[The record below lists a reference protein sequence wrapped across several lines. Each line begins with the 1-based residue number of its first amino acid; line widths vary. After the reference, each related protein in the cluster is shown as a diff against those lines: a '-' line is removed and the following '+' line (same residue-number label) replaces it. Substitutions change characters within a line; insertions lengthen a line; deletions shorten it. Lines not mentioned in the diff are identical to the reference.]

1 MILWHRNE
9 ILQLYYQN
17 ILIIFLRILSLFIF
31 KILSHFFSGYFI
43 FFREMLSRFLVI
55 IQPSFQYIATFFSH
69 IFMNYFW
76 KYCHILFL
84 KILWLSTQNIA
95 TFPRNITTIG
105 FKYFHHFSHNITFSG
120 GKSCHVF
127 FHNNTTF
134 FFFFQN
140 IITFFLVILQLST
153 QNIMTVIQILSYL
166 FSKYYAFLSKI
177 LWLFSSYIMTFF
189 WKYFHYFFFFCNIMT
204 FLSKYWDIL
213 LT

>member
-43 FFREMLSRFLVI
+43 LFREMLSRFLVI

-105 FKYFHHFSHNITFSG
+105 LKYFHHFSHNITFSG

-134 FFFFQN
+134 FFFF
-140 IITFFLVILQLST
+140 
-153 QNIMTVIQILSYL
+153 
-166 FSKYYAFLSKI
+166 SKYYHIFSCNITTFYSKYYDSYPNIVIPFLEI
-177 LWLFSSYIMTFF
+177 LRLSFQNIVTFF
-189 WKYFHYFFFFCNIMT
+189 
-204 FLSKYWDIL
+204 
-213 LT
+213 